1 MNTLAPLPFIH
12 LAVGALH
19 RLRQR
24 LAAAVVGRPAHAD
37 LHVVGQFGGGRRVA
51 DGLLERV
58 DEVLRARLAME
69 TDEGGKLVAAVAA
82 ADAADA
88 AAEVGQGVRHNAEGF
103 VALQVTVAVVGVFE
117 VVDVHKQQVLGL
129 EIPQERAVRR
139 HTHKDAAVADARERV
154 NGDHALEGADV
165 GQQERDDHAHH
176 DEGQLVQEDLGGAE
190 KQRRDDEGGVV
201 QKGVAAEQVALLP
214 RHRNAVDG
222 GDDEIAIRQQT
233 LDVEQRAAVV
243 DHVFVEPEHA
253 AVEQGENLQQHQ
265 QDNGHLRHVH
275 IRAVVQS
282 VLVRRQLSVEEP

>member
-1 MNTLAPLPFIH
+1 MNTLATLLFIH
-12 LAVGALH
+12 FVVGALH

-24 LAAAVVGRPAHAD
+24 LAAAVVDRPAHAD
-37 LHVVGQFGGGRRVA
+37 LHVVGQIGGGCRVA
-51 DGLLERV
+51 DGLLECV

-88 AAEVGQGVRHNAEGF
+88 AAEVGQGVRHDAEGF

-117 VVDVHKQQVLGL
+117 VVDVHEQQVLGL
-129 EIPQERAVRR
+129 EIPLERAVRR
-139 HTHKDAAVADARERV
+139 HTHKDAAVADAREGV
-154 NGDHALEGADV
+154 NGDHTLEGADV

-176 DEGQLVQEDLGGAE
+176 DEGQLVQEDLGGAKE
-190 KQRRDDEGGVV
+190 QWRDDEGGVV
-201 QKGVAAEQVALLP
+201 QQGVAAEQVVLLP

-265 QDNGHLRHVH
+265 QNNGHLRHVH
-275 IRAVVQS
+275 IHTVVQG
-282 VLVRRQLSVEEP
+282 VLVRRQLGVEEP